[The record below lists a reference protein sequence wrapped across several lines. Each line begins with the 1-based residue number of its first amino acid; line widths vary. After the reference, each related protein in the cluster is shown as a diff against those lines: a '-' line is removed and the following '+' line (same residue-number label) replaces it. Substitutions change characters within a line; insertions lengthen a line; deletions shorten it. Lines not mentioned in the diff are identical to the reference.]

1 MNGAS
6 GATGYLTEEKEV
18 APMKRV
24 LLLMAVAAMMAAM
37 MIGTGPAFAQG
48 DTGGG
53 GHSDIGPRCL
63 ASLGSILRSDAFYEI
78 LVKH

>member
-1 MNGAS
+1 
-6 GATGYLTEEKEV
+6 
-18 APMKRV
+18 MKRV
-24 LLLMAVAAMMAAM
+24 LLLMAVAAMM
-37 MIGTGPAFAQG
+37 IRTGPAFAQG

-53 GHSDIGPRCL
+53 GHSDIGARCL